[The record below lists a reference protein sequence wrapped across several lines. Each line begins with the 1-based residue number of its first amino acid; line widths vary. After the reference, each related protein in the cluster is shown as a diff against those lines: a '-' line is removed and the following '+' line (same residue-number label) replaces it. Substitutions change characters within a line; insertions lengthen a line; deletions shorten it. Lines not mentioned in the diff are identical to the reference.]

1 MYRVLSCF
9 KPCPY
14 ILRLENKL
22 GIWIDLKFRRT
33 CRILIRLIVTD
44 FLFATIQEAAPAIL
58 VLLLVTIPATVLLGY
73 NLSFFFKNAQLYDL
87 ETLEQ
92 VCLSPACRGSISAN

>member
-1 MYRVLSCF
+1 LL
-9 KPCPY
+9 P
-14 ILRLENKL
+14 
-22 GIWIDLKFRRT
+22 T
-33 CRILIRLIVTD
+33 

-92 VCLSPACRGSISAN
+92 VCLPPACRDSISCNWTFLL